1 MKVSYNWLSESLDLS
16 EISPKELA
24 EQITLTGIEVDGV
37 SEPSL
42 KLKQIVV
49 GKVLTADRMEESDHL
64 NITTVEVAQDEPLQI
79 VCGAPNVKA
88 GQKVIVAL
96 PGARLAN
103 GLKIKKSKLR
113 GVVSSGMI
121 CSLEELGFPDSVI
134 PKKAEDGIYVLPQD
148 AETGADALPYLGLSD
163 SFIELDITPN
173 RADALSMRGVAF
185 EAGAILSQEP
195 TFTGVNLN
203 EESEDSIKNYIDV
216 SVENTEDSSIY
227 KMRVI
232 KDLVVTESPLW
243 LQRKLMHAGIRPI
256 DAVVDVTN
264 YIMLEYGQ
272 PLHAFDYDALNSK
285 QILVRRANGS
295 ESLVT
300 LDGQNRELTHDN
312 LVITNGDVP
321 VALAGVMGGENTHVT
336 NETKTV
342 ALESAVFE
350 SSLIRKTAQSLN
362 LRSESSSR
370 FEKGLNKATVQ
381 QALDH
386 AAALI
391 ASLGH
396 GQVVSGTAQIESE
409 QPVYQKVT
417 TSVEKIN
424 RTLGTHLTL
433 NDLETIF
440 DRLGFESEGTTEHVE
455 VTVPPRRWDITIEA
469 DIIEEVARIYGYHH
483 LPSTLPHNES
493 LPGELIYPQQ
503 ITRFTRH
510 FMESCGLGQAIS
522 YALTTTEKAKAFARS
537 QTDPV
542 ELDWPMSEEHKAL
555 RQSLISGLLDNIQ
568 YNVARQSKNVA
579 LFEIG
584 RVFNQSESALPE
596 ETTHVAGV
604 MTGAVVE
611 NSWQESE
618 VSVDYFA
625 IKGIVEEWFDT
636 LGVSGSI
643 QYIPTKD
650 YPEMHPGRTA
660 NILLNDQLIGIV
672 GQLHPLMTR
681 ERDLEETVLFEID
694 MELFINNEHDTIKY
708 KPIPK
713 YPGTSRDIA
722 FVVEE
727 SVLHE
732 DIITVMHTYGG
743 KWLRSVRLFD
753 LYQGENIE
761 EGKKSL
767 AYSLSYLNPDA
778 TLKEEEVNKD
788 FDLVKQA
795 LTEKFRADIR

>member
-203 EESEDSIKNYIDV
+203 EESEDSIENYIDV

-300 LDGQNRELTHDN
+300 LDGQNRELTQDN

-493 LPGELIYPQQ
+493 LPGELTYPQQ

-694 MELFINNEHDTIKY
+694 MEPFINNEHDTIKY

-778 TLKEEEVNKD
+778 TLKEDEVNKD